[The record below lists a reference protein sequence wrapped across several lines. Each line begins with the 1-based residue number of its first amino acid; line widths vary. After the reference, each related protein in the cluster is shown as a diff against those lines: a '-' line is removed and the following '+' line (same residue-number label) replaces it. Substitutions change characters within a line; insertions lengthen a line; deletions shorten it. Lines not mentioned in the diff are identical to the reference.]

1 MNSRI
6 LNAGEGTG
14 TSTLQKRAFTLIELL
29 VVIAIIGILAAMLIP
44 ALNSA
49 RERGRRAVC
58 ISNLHQIG
66 LAGLAYADDWNGFPC
81 MGNPAAEPWRWA
93 GNLIND
99 PIDLPTRPLNP
110 YLKITH
116 TQLSSVGALAPDIP
130 SVARC
135 PSDRSY
141 KGGPSWYQQLGTS
154 YFFNVYGWKHN
165 PSTGNTDFNGL
176 VKTVKNTATEIG
188 GVNPAAVSNPSIAV
202 LAADYAVNYALA
214 ATEYGSDPAL
224 LGPHQTDTGWGN
236 AVFVDGH
243 AAWVHFAESTTS
255 YYQGP
260 DWTMV
265 AQ

>member
-66 LAGLAYADDWNGFPC
+66 LAGLAYADDWNGFPV
-81 MGNPAAEPWRWA
+81 MASLSAEPWRWA
-93 GNLIND
+93 GNLIYD

-116 TQLSSVGALAPDIP
+116 TQLSSVGPLAPDVS

-141 KGGPSWYQQLGTS
+141 QGGPSWYQQIGTS
-154 YFFNVYGWKHN
+154 YFFNVYGQKN
-165 PSTGNTDFNGL
+165 PQINGL
-176 VKTVKNTATEIG
+176 VKVNSAG
-188 GVNPAAVSNPSIAV
+188 AQVGVNPADVTKASIVVMAC
-202 LAADYAVNYALA
+202 DYAAAYALT
-214 ATEYGSDPAL
+214 ATEYGLYPAY
-224 LGPHQTDTGWGN
+224 LGPHQPGTGWGN

-243 AAWVHFAESTTS
+243 AAWVHFAETTAS